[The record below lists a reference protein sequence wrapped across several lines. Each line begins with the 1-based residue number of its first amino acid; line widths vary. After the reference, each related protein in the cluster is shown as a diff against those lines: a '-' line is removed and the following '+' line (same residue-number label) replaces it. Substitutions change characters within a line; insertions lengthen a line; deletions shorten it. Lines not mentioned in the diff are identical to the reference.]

1 VHFLLIYTY
10 IPEIME
16 RRGAFRAEHLA
27 LARQYQDRNE
37 LLLGGVLTEPVD
49 TGLLLFQGD
58 GPEAA
63 EAFAKADPYVKNG
76 LVTRWQVR
84 QWVTV
89 VGRDAASP
97 VQ

>member
-1 VHFLLIYTY
+1 MHFLLIYDY
-10 IPEIME
+10 IPEILE

-49 TGLLLFQGD
+49 SAILLFQGE
-58 GPEAA
+58 GPGGA
-63 EAFAKADPYVKNG
+63 EAFAKADPYVRNG

-84 QWVTV
+84 QWMTV

-97 VQ
+97 A